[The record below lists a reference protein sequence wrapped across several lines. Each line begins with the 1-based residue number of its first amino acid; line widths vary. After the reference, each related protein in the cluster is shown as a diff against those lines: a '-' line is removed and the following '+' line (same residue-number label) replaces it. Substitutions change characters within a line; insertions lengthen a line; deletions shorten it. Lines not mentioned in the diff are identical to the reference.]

1 LEFERKNYQFD
12 DVQVFTLAFGDFDP
26 IQYLDRLTT
35 LEKERFFT
43 FSNLKRKQEFVAT
56 RLLRHEV
63 IGFQHIHYNN
73 VGAPY
78 IDGEGY
84 ISISHTRNLVG
95 FALCKTFQ
103 IGLDLELI
111 QDKIIAVKHKFI
123 SESEKQNFEIDNC
136 EELTK
141 IWSAK
146 ETLYKLSGLKGLN
159 FRTELELNKISN
171 DIWKGYIKKEE
182 DSKTTTLK
190 IHKEKNVIL
199 TLNISAC
206 EK

>member
-1 LEFERKNYQFD
+1 M
-12 DVQVFTLAFGDFDP
+12 QVFTLAFGEFDP
-26 IQYLDRLTT
+26 NQYLDRLTN

-43 FSNLKRKQEFVAT
+43 FTNLKRKREFVAT

-63 IGFQHIHYNN
+63 IGFEHIHYNK

-78 IDGEGY
+78 IEGEGY
-84 ISISHTRNLVG
+84 ISISHTKNLVG

-103 IGLDLELI
+103 VGLDLELI
-111 QDKIIAVKHKFI
+111 QDKITTIKHKFL
-123 SESEKQNFEIDNC
+123 SDYEKQNFEIDDC

-159 FRTELELNKISN
+159 FRTELELSKISDDN
-171 DIWKGYIKKEE
+171 WKGDIKNE
-182 DSKTTTLK
+182 DYPKTTILK